1 MMRTLIDKWSGA
13 LRYVLRVTAVSVG
26 SFISSAMTWFILL
39 SIAGFS
45 LIVAAIYILFGL
57 GWALLACGIVLL
69 LFAGFVMRGL
79 ANG

>member
-1 MMRTLIDKWSGA
+1 MMRALIDKWRGA
-13 LRYVLRVTAVSVG
+13 LRDALRVAAVSVG
-26 SFISSAMTWFILL
+26 SFIASAMTWFVLL
-39 SIAGFS
+39 SVAGFS
-45 LIVAAIYILFGL
+45 LIVSAVYILSGL

>member
-1 MMRTLIDKWSGA
+1 MMRALIGKLSGTLRDA
-13 LRYVLRVTAVSVG
+13 LRTAAVSVG
-26 SFISSAMTWFILL
+26 SLIASAMVWFVAL
-39 SIAGFS
+39 SVGGFS
-45 LIVAAIYILFGL
+45 LIVVAVYILSGL